1 MKQLLLLI
9 FLTPIFSISQTQ
21 TGNDID
27 SEADSDLS
35 GWSISLSSN
44 GTTAAIGS
52 IDNDENGISSGRVRV
67 YKKTPNGWIQIDN
80 DIYGEADSDLSGYS
94 VSLSSDGSVVAIGA
108 PLNDGKDPNGTTN
121 NSGHVRIYENVSG
134 TWRQIGGDIDGE
146 TASDQSGYSVSL
158 SSDGS
163 MVAISAPGND
173 DNGNDDNGN
182 NSGHV
187 RVYKNTSGIWTQ
199 VGNDIEGKVAAN
211 RSGDSVSLSSDGSIV
226 AIGASFNGSN
236 VNLSSDH
243 VRIYKYESL
252 ADTWKQIDPNIDGE
266 KTQDQS
272 GI

>member
-9 FLTPIFSISQTQ
+9 FLIPIFSISQTQ
-21 TGNDID
+21 TVNITDIK
-27 SEADSDLS
+27 SDSDLS
-35 GWSISLSSN
+35 CWSISLSSN

-67 YKKTPNGWIQIDN
+67 YKKTPTGWTQIDH

-108 PLNDGKDPNGTTN
+108 PLNDGKYPNGLTD

-134 TWRQIGGDIDGE
+134 TWTQIGSDIDGE

-163 MVAISAPGND
+163 MVAISAPGNN
-173 DNGNDDNGN
+173 DNGI

-187 RVYKNTSGIWTQ
+187 RVYKNTSGVWTQ
-199 VGNDIEGKVAAN
+199 VGNDIDGGVAAD

-252 ADTWKQIDPNIDGE
+252 ADTWEQIDPNIDGE
-266 KTQDQS
+266 KTQGQS